1 MLLLDNTKT
10 DKVMTEAWRGFVI
23 AFKRLWLTW
32 IMELRLSPTR
42 YHQRTKSPRYY
53 GCISTVMRYPDD
65 PRIAFIWAEDGEY
78 DLPQEIWDGFLA
90 FLMEHNAT
98 LGENFFWSHRH
109 PLRYSIV
116 RDAETV
122 EVAFGNVEVMFRIIR
137 DVIDHT
143 PRELIPTVISENI
156 IPAQR
161 DDILDIIA
169 LRSEGPK
176 LVYKLH
182 SDQQQIDHEEDG
194 QK

>member
-1 MLLLDNTKT
+1 MLLLDNSKT
-10 DKVMTEAWRGFVI
+10 DKVISEAWHGFVI

-42 YHQRTKSPRYY
+42 YHQRTRSPHYY

-65 PRIAFIWAEDGEY
+65 PRIAFIWVEDGEY
-78 DLPQEIWDGFLA
+78 DLSQEIWDGILA
-90 FLMEHNAT
+90 FFMEHNAT
-98 LGENFFWSHRH
+98 LGENFFWNRRH
-109 PLRYSIV
+109 PLRYSKV
-116 RDAETV
+116 SNAETV
-122 EVAFGNVEVMFRIIR
+122 EVTFGNVDMVFRIIR

-176 LVYKLH
+176 LVYQLDDH
-182 SDQQQIDHEEDG
+182 PQSDHEEDS
-194 QK
+194 QN